1 MTSFS
6 DSNQRIEPNFGPDA
20 GADINPSANPD
31 GPSNYTP
38 NFNPSGNPPAT
49 PTTYIDPIPFIF
61 RGRGSEYFRIW
72 IVNLLLTLVTL
83 GIYSAWAKVRRNRY
97 LYDNTSVAGS
107 SFDYHGNPIA
117 ILKGR
122 IIAIM
127 FVAMYYLAPHISVW
141 AGVLVALLMAAAMPW
156 LILKSLQFKLYNSSY
171 RGIRFGLKGSLETAY
186 KVYLLYPILAVLSMY
201 LLWPFAHQRMKRF
214 QHNASRF
221 GDSSFS
227 FHATVGSFYKIDLLC
242 WALCWAIAFVG
253 TFAVLIAIFSG
264 HAASSA
270 MVNNIPTPTTYLKL
284 FAVYALMITIYPIY
298 QALMQNLV
306 WNNTR
311 LGAHEFRSNMQWSR
325 AMWIVLSNLFLVAV
339 TLGLFMPFATIR
351 WQRYRIEAMSLLPAS
366 DLSEFVAGS
375 EPTGSATGEGMTDL
389 LDFGLSL

>member
-1 MTSFS
+1 VTSTS

-20 GADINPSANPD
+20 SADINPSANPD
-31 GPSNYTP
+31 GPSSYTP
-38 NFNPSGNPPAT
+38 NFNPSGKPSAT
-49 PTTYIDPIPFIF
+49 PTTFIDPIPFIF

-72 IVNLLLTLVTL
+72 IVNLLLTLLTL

-122 IIAIM
+122 IIAIV
-127 FVAMYYLAPHISVW
+127 FIAMYHLAPRISVW
-141 AGVLVALLMAAAMPW
+141 AAVLVAVLIVAASPW
-156 LILKSLQFKLYNSSY
+156 LIWKSLQFKLYNSSY
-171 RGIRFGLKGSLETAY
+171 RGIRFGLQGSLKAAY
-186 KVYLLYPILAVLSMY
+186 QVYLLLPILAVLTLD

-227 FHATVGSFYKIDLLC
+227 FHATVGSFYKIYLLC
-242 WALCWAIAFVG
+242 GAIGFAGMMTSVIFIVMQSIGGHGAATAAGKIMTITYISLFVVYG
-253 TFAVLIAIFSG
+253 LMLI
-264 HAASSA
+264 
-270 MVNNIPTPTTYLKL
+270 
-284 FAVYALMITIYPIY
+284 IYPIY

-311 LGAHEFRSNMQWSR
+311 LGAHEFRSTMQWSR